1 MAIFDQDVSFLNRLI
16 PEIRVMSADGW
27 RTITLLLFTSIQNYY
42 ISGKNRLALKQLAQF
57 FNDLDIRI
65 AIIPIKI
72 AGVSPIF
79 QLFLFPYRVFRTFLF
94 LLNTKPE
101 ICHVHSI
108 EAGVLVSIFKPIFK
122 YKIIFESHG
131 AVTEEILL
139 RKKYF
144 LRFLSVWFA
153 RLEEWITVSMSNR
166 IICVSHAL
174 KNYLEK
180 KYHGIRSEAVF
191 ILPSGIVQKDY
202 KNYSNY
208 RESLRKSMGLNNRF
222 VIVFSG
228 DFHEWQRAKD
238 VIFWCKQL
246 KKINKNSFFLILSH
260 KTQEKICKEFFRH
273 GFKKTE
279 LLIKS
284 VPYFEV
290 PKLLPVG
297 DLGLLPR
304 RRLKVN
310 EVASPLKLSEY
321 LAAGVPVLA
330 TPFVDQVDQFIR
342 RNPKAGFLVNSVN
355 PKNWDFK
362 TIPDLNRFVRLIKKD
377 RKKIADLCHI
387 SAINNFSWDRSVEL
401 LNGIYSDLPF
411 ERLRLLEKR
420 F

>member
-1 MAIFDQDVSFLNRLI
+1 MKNKNLIFVAIFDQDVSFLNRLI

-72 AGVSPIF
+72 AGVSPIL
-79 QLFLFPYRVFRTFLF
+79 QLFLFPYRIFRTFLF
-94 LLNTKPE
+94 FLNTKPE

-131 AVTEEILL
+131 AVAEEILL
-139 RKKYF
+139 RKKYL

-153 RLEEWITVSMSNR
+153 ELEEWITVSMSNR

-174 KNYLEK
+174 KHYLKK
-180 KYHGIRSEAVF
+180 KYHKIRNKIFVV
-191 ILPSGIVQKDY
+191 LPSGIIQADY
-202 KNYSNY
+202 KNYLGD
-208 RESLRKSMGLNNRF
+208 REITRKSMGLDNRF

-228 DFHEWQRAKD
+228 DFHEWQRDKD
-238 VIFWCKQL
+238 VISWCKQL

-260 KTQEKICKEFFRH
+260 KTQEKMCEIFFRH
-273 GFKKTE
+273 KFKKTE

-284 VPYFEV
+284 VPYFEI

-310 EVASPLKLSEY
+310 EVASPLKFSEY

-330 TPFVDQVDQFIR
+330 TPFVDQVDQFIQ
-342 RNPKAGFLVNSVN
+342 RNPKTGFLVNSVN
-355 PKNWDFK
+355 PKNWDFN
-362 TIPDLNRFVRLIKKD
+362 TIPDLYLFVRLIKKD

-411 ERLRLLEKR
+411 
-420 F
+420 